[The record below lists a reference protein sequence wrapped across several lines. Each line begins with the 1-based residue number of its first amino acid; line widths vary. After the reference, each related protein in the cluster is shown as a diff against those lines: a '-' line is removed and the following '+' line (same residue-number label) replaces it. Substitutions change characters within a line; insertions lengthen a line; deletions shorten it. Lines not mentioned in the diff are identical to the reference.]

1 MTPQPL
7 GTAAHSAG
15 TVYGLSAIMA
25 AGLAHAVLGTWQ
37 LPKCFLSNWKYE
49 LPSGKGKENGSLR
62 ALGVFTLKN
71 RMKTSLQSA
80 SRVRSPRRP
89 ELAEFQ
95 TWV

>member
-37 LPKCFLSNWKYE
+37 LPKCFLSNWKYK

-62 ALGVFTLKN
+62 ALGVFTLK
-71 RMKTSLQSA
+71 TG
-80 SRVRSPRRP
+80 
-89 ELAEFQ
+89 
-95 TWV
+95 